1 MNGDHYAADAG
12 FRVFPSDRL
21 VPWSGCNLG
30 HAGRYG
36 ARRWRKP
43 NHWTAA
49 NPANE
54 VIVKSGHFMVRD
66 HLVIDLQH
74 GVEWMRCSVGQIWN
88 GTDCEGVAVQLTQ
101 EDVARA
107 IVIANA
113 QLGPGWRLPSR
124 AELEG
129 LVCKAC
135 APVKIELDSFPNTLG
150 EPYWTGEVNGFAP
163 RHIWTV
169 NFMTGHTYGRF
180 FPTQEVLVRLVRD
193 R

>member
-1 MNGDHYAADAG
+1 MEIIMWQMLVSAFFQVIVLCRSLAAI
-12 FRVFPSDRL
+12 L
-21 VPWSGCNLG
+21 VLLTGTGS
-30 HAGRYG
+30 AM
-36 ARRWRKP
+36 AQ
-43 NHWTAA
+43 TQAIDTT

-88 GTDCEGVAVQLTQ
+88 GTDCEGVAMQLTQ
-101 EDVARA
+101 EDVAKA

>member
-1 MNGDHYAADAG
+1 MEIIMRQMQIFAFFQVIVLCRTLA
-12 FRVFPSDRL
+12 VIL
-21 VPWSGCNLG
+21 VVLTGMGSAMAQTQTIN
-30 HAGRYG
+30 
-36 ARRWRKP
+36 
-43 NHWTAA
+43 TT

-101 EDVARA
+101 EDVAKA

>member
-1 MNGDHYAADAG
+1 MRQMQVFAFFQLIAWFLSLAAI
-12 FRVFPSDRL
+12 L
-21 VPWSGCNLG
+21 VTLASMTSAMAQTESLETN
-30 HAGRYG
+30 
-36 ARRWRKP
+36 
-43 NHWTAA
+43 NS
-49 NPANE
+49 ANE
-54 VIVKSGHFMVRD
+54 VIAKSGHFMVRD

-107 IVIANA
+107 IIIANA

-135 APVKIELDSFPNTLG
+135 APVKIEQDSFPNTLA
-150 EPYWTGEVNGFAP
+150 EPYWTGEVNSFAS

>member
-1 MNGDHYAADAG
+1 MEIIMRQMQVFAFFQVIVWCRGVAAILVMLAG
-12 FRVFPSDRL
+12 MASAMAQTQSLDT
-21 VPWSGCNLG
+21 S
-30 HAGRYG
+30 
-36 ARRWRKP
+36 
-43 NHWTAA
+43 

-54 VIVKSGHFMVRD
+54 VIVKSGHFMVSD

-107 IVIANA
+107 VLIANA

-180 FPTQEVLVRLVRD
+180 FPTQKVLVRLVRD

>member
-1 MNGDHYAADAG
+1 MEIIMRQMQIFAFFQVIVWSRGLASILVMLAG
-12 FRVFPSDRL
+12 MASAMAQTQSVE
-21 VPWSGCNLG
+21 
-30 HAGRYG
+30 
-36 ARRWRKP
+36 
-43 NHWTAA
+43 A
-49 NPANE
+49 NNPVNE

-101 EDVARA
+101 DDVAKA
-107 IVIANA
+107 IVIANT

-129 LVCKAC
+129 LVCQAC

-150 EPYWTGEVNGFAP
+150 EPYWTGQVNSFAP

>member
-1 MNGDHYAADAG
+1 MWQMQG
-12 FRVFPSDRL
+12 FAFFQVIVLCRGLVAILIMLTGMASAMALTQSSDT
-21 VPWSGCNLG
+21 SN
-30 HAGRYG
+30 A
-36 ARRWRKP
+36 
-43 NHWTAA
+43 
-49 NPANE
+49 ANE

-74 GVEWMRCSVGQIWN
+74 GVEWLRCSVGQIWN
-88 GTDCEGVAVQLTQ
+88 GTDCAGVAVRLTQ
-101 EDVARA
+101 KDVARA

-129 LVCKAC
+129 LVCEGC

-150 EPYWTGEVNGFAP
+150 EPYWTGEVNSFAT

-180 FPTQEVLVRLVRD
+180 FPTQEVLARLVRD

>member
-1 MNGDHYAADAG
+1 MRQMQVFAFFQVIVWYRGLAA
-12 FRVFPSDRL
+12 FL
-21 VPWSGCNLG
+21 VMIACTTPAVAQTQSFD
-30 HAGRYG
+30 
-36 ARRWRKP
+36 
-43 NHWTAA
+43 TT

-74 GVEWMRCSVGQIWN
+74 GVEWMRCSVGQVWN

-135 APVKIELDSFPNTLG
+135 APVKIELDSFPNTFG

-180 FPTQEVLVRLVRD
+180 FPTQEVLVRLVRN

>member
-1 MNGDHYAADAG
+1 MEIIMRQMRIFAFFQVIVLCRTLAAI
-12 FRVFPSDRL
+12 L
-21 VPWSGCNLG
+21 VVLTGMGSAMAQTQTIN
-30 HAGRYG
+30 
-36 ARRWRKP
+36 
-43 NHWTAA
+43 TT

-101 EDVARA
+101 EDVAKA

-180 FPTQEVLVRLVRD
+180 FPTQQVLVRLVRD

>member
-1 MNGDHYAADAG
+1 MRQMQVFAFFRLIAWCFGLTAILAMLAGMASAMAQTQSLDADNRGD
-12 FRVFPSDRL
+12 
-21 VPWSGCNLG
+21 
-30 HAGRYG
+30 
-36 ARRWRKP
+36 
-43 NHWTAA
+43 
-49 NPANE
+49 E
-54 VIVKSGHFMVRD
+54 VIVKSGHFMARD
-66 HLVIDLQH
+66 YLVVDLQH

-88 GTDCEGVAVQLTQ
+88 GTDCEGVAVHLTQ

-107 IVIANA
+107 ILIANA

-135 APVKIELDSFPNTLG
+135 APVKIEQDSFPNTLA
-150 EPYWTGEVNGFAP
+150 EPYWTGEVNSFAP

-180 FPTQEVLVRLVRD
+180 FPTQEILVRLVRN

>member
-1 MNGDHYAADAG
+1 MEIIMRQMLIFAFFQVIVLCRTLAAI
-12 FRVFPSDRL
+12 L
-21 VPWSGCNLG
+21 VVLTGMGSAMAQTQTIN
-30 HAGRYG
+30 
-36 ARRWRKP
+36 
-43 NHWTAA
+43 TT

-101 EDVARA
+101 EDVAKA

>member
-1 MNGDHYAADAG
+1 MRQMQVFAFFQVIVWCRGLATILVMLAFAAPVMAQTQSLDTT
-12 FRVFPSDRL
+12 
-21 VPWSGCNLG
+21 NLTN
-30 HAGRYG
+30 
-36 ARRWRKP
+36 K
-43 NHWTAA
+43 
-49 NPANE
+49 

-88 GTDCEGVAVQLTQ
+88 GTDCEGVAIQLTQ
-101 EDVARA
+101 EDAARA

-113 QLGPGWRLPSR
+113 QLGSGWRLPSR
-124 AELEG
+124 AELES

-135 APVKIELDSFPNTLG
+135 APIKIELDSFPNTFG
-150 EPYWTGEVNGFAP
+150 EPYWTGEVNGYAP
-163 RHIWTV
+163 RHFWTV

>member
-1 MNGDHYAADAG
+1 MRQMQVFAFFQVINWCRGLAAI
-12 FRVFPSDRL
+12 L
-21 VPWSGCNLG
+21 VTLVCATPTMAQTQSLG
-30 HAGRYG
+30 
-36 ARRWRKP
+36 
-43 NHWTAA
+43 TT

-135 APVKIELDSFPNTLG
+135 APIKIELDSFPNTFG

-163 RHIWTV
+163 RHMWTV

>member
-1 MNGDHYAADAG
+1 MWQMQVFAF
-12 FRVFPSDRL
+12 FRVTVWCRGLAATLLTLAGMTPAMAQTQS
-21 VPWSGCNLG
+21 LG
-30 HAGRYG
+30 
-36 ARRWRKP
+36 
-43 NHWTAA
+43 TT
-49 NPANE
+49 NPTNE
-54 VIVKSGHFMVRD
+54 VIVRSGHFMVRD

-113 QLGPGWRLPSR
+113 QLGLGWRLPSR

-135 APVKIELDSFPNTLG
+135 APVKIELDSFPNTLA

>member
-1 MNGDHYAADAG
+1 MRQMQVFAFFQVIVWCRGVAAILVMLAG
-12 FRVFPSDRL
+12 MASAMAQTQYLDT
-21 VPWSGCNLG
+21 S
-30 HAGRYG
+30 
-36 ARRWRKP
+36 
-43 NHWTAA
+43 

>member
-1 MNGDHYAADAG
+1 MRQMQVFAFFQVIVWYRGLAAI
-12 FRVFPSDRL
+12 L
-21 VPWSGCNLG
+21 VMLACATPAMAQTQSLE
-30 HAGRYG
+30 
-36 ARRWRKP
+36 
-43 NHWTAA
+43 TT
-49 NPANE
+49 NPANG

-135 APVKIELDSFPNTLG
+135 APVKIELDSFPNTFA

>member
-1 MNGDHYAADAG
+1 MRRMQVFAFFQVAVWCRGLAAILVMLAG
-12 FRVFPSDRL
+12 MTPSMAQTQSLD
-21 VPWSGCNLG
+21 
-30 HAGRYG
+30 
-36 ARRWRKP
+36 
-43 NHWTAA
+43 TT

-113 QLGPGWRLPSR
+113 QLGLGWRLPSR

-129 LVCKAC
+129 LVCKVC
-135 APVKIELDSFPNTLG
+135 APVKIEQDSFPNTLA
-150 EPYWTGEVNGFAP
+150 EPYWTGEVNSFAS

>member
-1 MNGDHYAADAG
+1 MRQMQIFAFFQVIVWCRGLASILVMLAG
-12 FRVFPSDRL
+12 MASAMAQTQSVE
-21 VPWSGCNLG
+21 
-30 HAGRYG
+30 
-36 ARRWRKP
+36 
-43 NHWTAA
+43 A
-49 NPANE
+49 NNPVNE

-101 EDVARA
+101 DDVAKA
-107 IVIANA
+107 IVIANT

>member
-1 MNGDHYAADAG
+1 MRQMQLFAFFQATVWCRGLTA
-12 FRVFPSDRL
+12 FL
-21 VPWSGCNLG
+21 VMLTITTPAMAQTQSLDTTNLE
-30 HAGRYG
+30 
-36 ARRWRKP
+36 
-43 NHWTAA
+43 
-49 NPANE
+49 NE
-54 VIVKSGHFMVRD
+54 VVVKSGHFMVRD

-74 GVEWMRCSVGQIWN
+74 GIEWMRCSVGQIWN

-101 EDVARA
+101 EDVVRA
-107 IVIANA
+107 IIIANA

-135 APVKIELDSFPNTLG
+135 SPVKIELDSFPNTLG

-180 FPTQEVLVRLVRD
+180 FPAQQVLVRLVRD

>member
-1 MNGDHYAADAG
+1 M
-12 FRVFPSDRL
+12 RQMQVFAFFQVFVWCRGL
-21 VPWSGCNLG
+21 
-30 HAGRYG
+30 
-36 ARRWRKP
+36 
-43 NHWTAA
+43 TAIMIMLAFATPVMAETQSLDTTSQA
-49 NPANE
+49 NK
-54 VIVKSGHFMVRD
+54 VIVKSGNFMVRD

-88 GTDCEGVAVQLTQ
+88 GTNCEGVAVQLTQ
-101 EDVARA
+101 ENVARA

-135 APVKIELDSFPNTLG
+135 APVKIELDSFPNTSG

>member
-1 MNGDHYAADAG
+1 MEIIMWQTLVSAFFQVIVLCRSLAAI
-12 FRVFPSDRL
+12 L
-21 VPWSGCNLG
+21 VLLTGTGS
-30 HAGRYG
+30 AM
-36 ARRWRKP
+36 AQ
-43 NHWTAA
+43 TQAIDTT

-54 VIVKSGHFMVRD
+54 EIVKSGHFMVRD

-88 GTDCEGVAVQLTQ
+88 GTDCEGVAMQLTQ
-101 EDVARA
+101 EDVAKA

-180 FPTQEVLVRLVRD
+180 FPTQQVLVRLVRD

>member
-1 MNGDHYAADAG
+1 MEIIMRQMQIFAFFQMIVLCRTLAAI
-12 FRVFPSDRL
+12 L
-21 VPWSGCNLG
+21 VVLTGMGS
-30 HAGRYG
+30 AM
-36 ARRWRKP
+36 AQ
-43 NHWTAA
+43 TQAIDTT

-101 EDVARA
+101 EDVAKA

-135 APVKIELDSFPNTLG
+135 APVKIELDSFPNTLA

-180 FPTQEVLVRLVRD
+180 FPSQQVLVRLVRD

>member
-1 MNGDHYAADAG
+1 MRQMQAFAFFQVIVWCRGLIAI
-12 FRVFPSDRL
+12 L
-21 VPWSGCNLG
+21 VMLTGITPAMAQTQSLNTTNL
-30 HAGRYG
+30 
-36 ARRWRKP
+36 
-43 NHWTAA
+43 A
-49 NPANE
+49 NA
-54 VIVKSGHFMVRD
+54 VIVKSGHFMARN

-101 EDVARA
+101 DGVARA

-135 APVKIELDSFPNTLG
+135 APVKIELDSFPNTLR

>member
-1 MNGDHYAADAG
+1 MEIIMRQMQIFAFFQMIVLCRTLAAI
-12 FRVFPSDRL
+12 L
-21 VPWSGCNLG
+21 VVLTGMGS
-30 HAGRYG
+30 AM
-36 ARRWRKP
+36 AQ
-43 NHWTAA
+43 TQAIDTT

-101 EDVARA
+101 EDVAKA

-135 APVKIELDSFPNTLG
+135 APVKIELDSFPNTLA

-180 FPTQEVLVRLVRD
+180 FPTQQVLVRLVRD

>member
-1 MNGDHYAADAG
+1 MEIIMRQKLVFAFFQVIVLCRSLAAI
-12 FRVFPSDRL
+12 L
-21 VPWSGCNLG
+21 VLLTGMGS
-30 HAGRYG
+30 AM
-36 ARRWRKP
+36 AQ
-43 NHWTAA
+43 TQAIDTT

-88 GTDCEGVAVQLTQ
+88 GTDCEGVAMQLTQ
-101 EDVARA
+101 EDVAKA

-180 FPTQEVLVRLVRD
+180 FPTQQVLVRLVRD